1 MAGLFAKRG
10 TTSLACTYTNV
21 SRICYPSGINRI
33 RAKDA
38 ISAMNNLYD
47 APTIEEIKETADNYW
62 LSWLARGDWLRGK
75 VNQLEYL
82 DKTTLE
88 CTLTYDVDMAKL
100 NEFITPG
107 SVDDRGAR
115 QLLPLDVMDDAFYMP
130 SSIDS
135 PWGKRACLATQPETA
150 RFATLMLFGIINDKY
165 PSRRTLDNIENAVV
179 QEVYDAFLGSVRS
192 SDFDESMCAAIG
204 YTDEEEVNQLKIF
217 ISWLRDST
225 FLILNV
231 PANDGERGMLE
242 FSFNVRR
249 KEAGQKLVDRLGVT
263 SSSILVPSA
272 ESNDDADL
280 GTHLRFMVPAG
291 MRVDNVE
298 YENSDG
304 ESISE
309 SSEIFEL
316 INAIAHWNGR
326 AVSISVP
333 PSSDAT
339 PKCNIRIRMNPKRG
353 IFTIPAFVA
362 CLVSYT
368 VGQLVAYWVS
378 LIPPHP
384 DKDAVPVFPAQAI
397 TPIAALVPAFIA
409 SYVLVAREHEELSFA
424 LGFRRLLLSV
434 GAVSSIV
441 FSVVLALGMADGDA
455 GGHVRFTL
463 TLYPIIQGG
472 LLLFFLYDIVR
483 ISLWRQVATHIKV
496 KIAVMSTLFIVLWLV
511 LIEKN
516 STLWD

>member
-1 MAGLFAKRG
+1 MPSDPCLNTFNRRSIHRMRGDLPGLLRA
-10 TTSLACTYTNV
+10 
-21 SRICYPSGINRI
+21 IRI
-33 RAKDA
+33 RAKGV

-62 LSWLARGDWLRGK
+62 LSWLARGDWLRSK

-82 DKTTLE
+82 DKTTVE

-100 NEFITPG
+100 NEFIVPD
-107 SVDDRGAR
+107 SVGDRGVR

-135 PWGKRACLATQPETA
+135 PWGKHACLATQQETA
-150 RFATLMLFGIINDKY
+150 RFATLMLFGIINDRY
-165 PSRRTLDNIENAVV
+165 PLRQTFDNIENEVV
-179 QEVYDAFLGSVRS
+179 KEVYDAFLGSVHS

-204 YTDEEEVNQLKIF
+204 YTDKEEVNQLKVF
-217 ISWLRDST
+217 ISWLRNST
-225 FLILNV
+225 FLLLNV
-231 PANDGERGMLE
+231 PANDGERGMVE

-249 KEAGQKLVDRLGVT
+249 KESGKKLVDRLGVT
-263 SSSILVPSA
+263 SSSILIPSA

-291 MRVDNVE
+291 MRVDDVE
-298 YENSDG
+298 YENSEGDA
-304 ESISE
+304 ISD
-309 SSEIFEL
+309 SSEIFDL
-316 INAIAHWNGR
+316 IDATAHCNGR
-326 AVSISVP
+326 AVSISVL
-333 PSSDAT
+333 PSSVRA
-339 PKCNIRIRMNPKRG
+339 PKFNIRIRMNPKRG

-362 CLVSYT
+362 CLVSYI

-397 TPIAALVPAFIA
+397 TPIAALIPAFIA

-434 GAVSSIV
+434 GAVSSVV

-455 GGHVRFTL
+455 GRHVRFTL

-483 ISLWRQVATHIKV
+483 IELWRRVAAHSKG
-496 KIAVMSTLFIVLWLV
+496 KIVVMSMLFIALWFT
-511 LIEKN
+511 LIERN
-516 STLWD
+516 LTLWG